1 MWKKLS
7 ACLCVIVI
15 SVTLVAQQ
23 QQPDNSEDLKKQQA
37 DIQREIDD
45 LKNILKDTKKNTK
58 AGLMQLEMVQR
69 KLRLRE
75 KAIGNIN
82 KQINI
87 IEGNITKSK
96 NEVGRLQHELDTL
109 KIQYAKSVVY
119 AYKNR
124 NTYDFLNFIF
134 SAPSFNDALRR
145 VEYLRAYRQ
154 YRESQA
160 AAITNT
166 RKLLAQ
172 KIGGLETTRK
182 EKDEVLQKQQKQRGE
197 LEDEKKEK
205 KDIVKDL
212 KSHEKEITKEL
223 TDKQKADQKLR
234 LAINAAIQRQINIA
248 QKDVTFVPRTGTV
261 NSNITSPS
269 GRREAN
275 KSVLDATPEGI
286 RISGSFEAN
295 KGRLPWP
302 IDNGMIKIHFGPY
315 KIEGIEGI
323 RGNNPGLTL
332 ETTPGAA
339 VKAVFEGEVSSVF
352 SVEGKWT
359 VLVRHGKYF
368 TTYCDLSSVSVS
380 RNDKVTAGQ
389 VLGKAGTNDSGN
401 GQIDF
406 ILLQEKRNLDPE
418 RWIRAK

>member
-15 SVTLVAQQ
+15 SATLVAQQ
-23 QQPDNSEDLKKQQA
+23 QPDNSDELKKQQA
-37 DIQREIDD
+37 DIQREIDE
-45 LKNILKDTKKNTK
+45 LRNVLKDTKKNTK
-58 AGLMQLEMVQR
+58 AGLMQLEMVQK

-82 KQINI
+82 QQINI
-87 IEGNITKSK
+87 IEGTISKSK
-96 NEVGRLQHELDTL
+96 NEVSHLQNELDTL

-145 VEYLRAYRQ
+145 IEYLRSYRQ
-154 YRESQA
+154 YRENQA
-160 AAITNT
+160 IAITST

-172 KIGGLETTRK
+172 KIGGLESTRK
-182 EKDEVLQKQQKQRGE
+182 EKDEVLQKQQKQRGD

-205 KDIVKDL
+205 KDILKDL
-212 KSHEKEITKEL
+212 KTHEKEITKQL
-223 TDKQKADQKLR
+223 TDKQKTDQKLR

-248 QKDVTFVPRTGTV
+248 QKDVAFEPKTGTV
-261 NSNITSPS
+261 NRTATNNP
-269 GRREAN
+269 GRKDAS
-275 KSVLDATPEGI
+275 KSVFDATPEDI
-286 RISGSFEAN
+286 RISAGFEMQ

-315 KIEGIEGI
+315 KIEGLDNI
-323 RGNNPGLTL
+323 RNNNTGLTL
-332 ETTPGAA
+332 ETEAGAA
-339 VKAVFEGEVSSVF
+339 VKAVFEGQVSSVF
-352 SVEGKWT
+352 SVDGKWT

-368 TTYCDLSSVSVS
+368 TTYSDLSTVSVS

-389 VLGKAGTNDSGN
+389 VLGKAGTNDSGS
-401 GQIDF
+401 GEIDF
-406 ILLQEKRNLDPE
+406 ILLQEKKNLDPE
-418 RWIRAK
+418 KWIRAK

>member
-15 SVTLVAQQ
+15 SATLVAQQ
-23 QQPDNSEDLKKQQA
+23 QPDNSDELKKQQA
-37 DIQREIDD
+37 DIQREIDE
-45 LKNILKDTKKNTK
+45 LRNVLKDTKKNTK
-58 AGLMQLEMVQR
+58 AGLMQLEMVQK

-82 KQINI
+82 QQINI
-87 IEGNITKSK
+87 IEGTISKSK
-96 NEVGRLQHELDTL
+96 NEVSHLQNELDTL

-145 VEYLRAYRQ
+145 IEYLRSYRQ
-154 YRESQA
+154 YRENQA
-160 AAITNT
+160 IAITST

-172 KIGGLETTRK
+172 KIGGLESTRK
-182 EKDEVLQKQQKQRGE
+182 EKDEVLQKQQKQRGD

-205 KDIVKDL
+205 KDILKDL
-212 KSHEKEITKEL
+212 KTHEKEITKQL
-223 TDKQKADQKLR
+223 TDKQKTDQKLR

-248 QKDVTFVPRTGTV
+248 QKDVAFEPKTGTV
-261 NSNITSPS
+261 NRTATNNS
-269 GRREAN
+269 GRKDAS
-275 KSVLDATPEGI
+275 KSVFDATPEDI
-286 RISGSFEAN
+286 RISAGFEMQ

-302 IDNGMIKIHFGPY
+302 IDNGMIKIHFGLY
-315 KIEGIEGI
+315 KIEGLDNI
-323 RGNNPGLTL
+323 RNNNTGLTL
-332 ETTPGAA
+332 ETEAGAA
-339 VKAVFEGEVSSVF
+339 VKAVFEGQVSSVF
-352 SVEGKWT
+352 SVDGKWT

-368 TTYCDLSSVSVS
+368 TTYSDLSTVSVS

-389 VLGKAGTNDSGN
+389 VLGKAGTNDSGS
-401 GQIDF
+401 GEIDF
-406 ILLQEKRNLDPE
+406 ILLQEKKNLDPE
-418 RWIRAK
+418 KWIRAK

>member
-145 VEYLRAYRQ
+145 IEYLRAYRQ

-261 NSNITSPS
+261 NSNITSTS

>member
-261 NSNITSPS
+261 NSNITSTS